1 LNLFAERLQGAGISL
16 LYSGAFPENVKNLIL
31 IEGMGPMS
39 QSDKNAAKCMRKAI
53 EAEKRAYFKVASVAS
68 SARDSVKDRNN
79 NNNNNNNRAISDVV
93 NNDIVTSGSISE
105 GSSTDRIDKKSTRLY
120 SNFEAAVQAR
130 INSVRTYPGKQ
141 SLSLEAAMTLVER

>member
-1 LNLFAERLQGAGISL
+1 M
-16 LYSGAFPENVKNLIL
+16 YSGAFPENVKNLIL

-53 EAEKRAYFKVASVAS
+53 EAEKRASFKVASIASVAS
-68 SARDSVKDRNN
+68 TARDSVKDRNN
-79 NNNNNNNRAISDVV
+79 NSAISDDV

-105 GSSTDRIDKKSTRLY
+105 GSSTNRIDKKITRLY

>member
-1 LNLFAERLQGAGISL
+1 M
-16 LYSGAFPENVKNLIL
+16 YSGAFPENVKNLIL

-53 EAEKRAYFKVASVAS
+53 EAEKRAYFKVASIASVAS

-79 NNNNNNNRAISDVV
+79 NNNNNSAISDVV

-105 GSSTDRIDKKSTRLY
+105 GSSTDSIDKKSTRLY

>member
-53 EAEKRAYFKVASVAS
+53 EAEKRASFKVASVAS

-79 NNNNNNNRAISDVV
+79 NNNNNSAISDVV

>member
-1 LNLFAERLQGAGISL
+1 M
-16 LYSGAFPENVKNLIL
+16 YSGAFPENVKNLIL

-53 EAEKRAYFKVASVAS
+53 EAEKRASFKLAYIASTTG
-68 SARDSVKDRNN
+68 DSVKDRNN
-79 NNNNNNNRAISDVV
+79 NNNSAISDVV
-93 NNDIVTSGSISE
+93 NNDIITSGSVSE
-105 GSSTDRIDKKSTRLY
+105 GSSTNRIDKKSTRLY

>member
-1 LNLFAERLQGAGISL
+1 

-53 EAEKRAYFKVASVAS
+53 EAEKRASFKVASIASVAS
-68 SARDSVKDRNN
+68 TAGDSMKGRNN
-79 NNNNNNNRAISDVV
+79 NNNAISDVV
-93 NNDIVTSGSISE
+93 NNDIITSGSVSE
-105 GSSTDRIDKKSTRLY
+105 GSSTNRIDKKSTRLY

>member
-1 LNLFAERLQGAGISL
+1 MNLVAERLQGAGISL

-53 EAEKRAYFKVASVAS
+53 EAEKRASFKVASVAS
-68 SARDSVKDRNN
+68 TARDSVKDR
-79 NNNNNNNRAISDVV
+79 NNNNNNRAISDVV

>member
-1 LNLFAERLQGAGISL
+1 M
-16 LYSGAFPENVKNLIL
+16 YSGAFPENVKNLIL

-53 EAEKRAYFKVASVAS
+53 EAEKRASFKVASVAS
-68 SARDSVKDRNN
+68 TARDSVKDRNN
-79 NNNNNNNRAISDVV
+79 NSAIYDDV

-105 GSSTDRIDKKSTRLY
+105 GSSTNRIDKKITRLY

>member
-1 LNLFAERLQGAGISL
+1 LNLVAERLQGAGISL

-53 EAEKRAYFKVASVAS
+53 EAEKRASFKVASVAS
-68 SARDSVKDRNN
+68 TARDSVQDR
-79 NNNNNNNRAISDVV
+79 NNNNNNRAISDVV

>member
-1 LNLFAERLQGAGISL
+1 MNLFAERLQGAGISL

-79 NNNNNNNRAISDVV
+79 NNNNRAISDVV

>member
-53 EAEKRAYFKVASVAS
+53 EAEKRASFKVASVAS
-68 SARDSVKDRNN
+68 TARDSVEDR
-79 NNNNNNNRAISDVV
+79 NNNNNRAISDVV

-105 GSSTDRIDKKSTRLY
+105 GSSTDSIDKKRTRLY

>member
-1 LNLFAERLQGAGISL
+1 M
-16 LYSGAFPENVKNLIL
+16 KNLIL

-53 EAEKRAYFKVASVAS
+53 EAEKRTSIKVASIAVNG
-68 SARDSVKDRNN
+68 DSVKDRNN
-79 NNNNNNNRAISDVV
+79 NPTTSAAVV
-93 NNDIVTSGSISE
+93 SNDSGNVSE
-105 GSSTDRIDKKSTRLY
+105 GSSTNNRRSDKKSTRIY

>member
-79 NNNNNNNRAISDVV
+79 NNNNRAISDVV

>member
-1 LNLFAERLQGAGISL
+1 

-53 EAEKRAYFKVASVAS
+53 EAEKRASFKVASIASVAS

-79 NNNNNNNRAISDVV
+79 NNNNNNSAISDVV

>member
-1 LNLFAERLQGAGISL
+1 MNLFAERLQGAGISL

-53 EAEKRAYFKVASVAS
+53 EAEKRASFKVASVAS
-68 SARDSVKDRNN
+68 TARDSVEDR
-79 NNNNNNNRAISDVV
+79 NNNNNRAISDVV

-105 GSSTDRIDKKSTRLY
+105 GSSTDSIDKKRTRLY

>member
-1 LNLFAERLQGAGISL
+1 M
-16 LYSGAFPENVKNLIL
+16 KNLIL

-68 SARDSVKDRNN
+68 SARDSVKDRN

>member
-79 NNNNNNNRAISDVV
+79 NNNNNSAISDVV

>member
-1 LNLFAERLQGAGISL
+1 MNLVAERLQGAGISL

-53 EAEKRAYFKVASVAS
+53 EAEKRASFKVASIASVAS
-68 SARDSVKDRNN
+68 SARESVKDRNN
-79 NNNNNNNRAISDVV
+79 NNNSAISDVV

>member
-1 LNLFAERLQGAGISL
+1 MNLFAERLQGAGISL

-79 NNNNNNNRAISDVV
+79 NNNNNSAISDVV